1 LPPVSTGSEGST
13 DLRRLP
19 LDNLPQVRVAAGT
32 SRRARHRLTVAL
44 PGALAASLLLASCAS
59 APPQKQSTGT
69 AYAGPSSVNL
79 REDLGP
85 RANTVGTVQHGEK
98 LDVLEM
104 RRRFVRVRTSKGVEG
119 WTDANYLLSQQQ
131 VSDLDKL
138 AEYAATLPSQGSGT
152 TYDSLNVHIGPSRQA
167 PSFTQIPEG
176 GVVEVL
182 QHRVSPRTAVMPP
195 APPKAKSKAKQIT
208 AKAKAPAPA
217 KGAKKGDVPPP
228 DAPAPPPL
236 PANWT
241 ELSRPRAG
249 DLEGAAVAA
258 AEPVAARPPS
268 DDWYLVRTRD
278 RKAGWVLARQVS
290 MSIPDEVAQYA
301 EGRVITGYLS
311 LGKDEKAGKDNW
323 LWTTRASGVQ
333 DYDFDSFRVFVWS
346 TKRSRYETAYIER
359 NVRGRFPIEAQGSS
373 GDDGIAFSVVLEDK
387 DGQVYKRTYAFSGY
401 RVKMVAKAL
410 YQAPASPPEVRTTQ
424 TFEEAAGSPAPG
436 WSEKL
441 RDMRKRL
448 FKR

>member
-1 LPPVSTGSEGST
+1 
-13 DLRRLP
+13 
-19 LDNLPQVRVAAGT
+19 
-32 SRRARHRLTVAL
+32 
-44 PGALAASLLLASCAS
+44 LAASLLLVSCTS
-59 APPQKQSTGT
+59 APPQKQSSGI
-69 AYAGPSSVNL
+69 AYAGPASVNL

-85 RANTVGTVQHGEK
+85 RANTVGTVQHGER

-104 RRRFVRVRTSKGVEG
+104 RRRFVRVRTSKGLEG

-131 VSDLDKL
+131 VSDLDQL
-138 AEYAATLPSQGSGT
+138 AEYAAKLPSQGSGT
-152 TYDSLNVHIGPSRQA
+152 TYDALNVHVGPSRQS

-195 APPKAKSKAKQIT
+195 APPKAKSKSKQIA

-228 DAPAPPPL
+228 ALPPAPPVPTNL
-236 PANWT
+236 A

-249 DLEGAAVAA
+249 DLEGAANEPAEAVA
-258 AEPVAARPPS
+258 AARPPM

-278 RKAGWVLARQVS
+278 RKAGWVLARQIS

-301 EGRVITGYLS
+301 EGHVITGYLS
-311 LGKDEKAGKDNW
+311 LGKDQKAGKDNW
-323 LWTTRASGVQ
+323 LWTTRASGMQ

-373 GDDGIAFSVVLEDK
+373 GDDGVAFSVVLEDK

-401 RVKMVAKAL
+401 RVKMVAKAP
-410 YQAPASPPEVRTTQ
+410 YQPPVAPPEVRTTQ
-424 TFEEAAGSPAPG
+424 TFEEAAAAPEPG

>member
-1 LPPVSTGSEGST
+1 LPSVSTGSEGSA

-19 LDNLPQVRVAAGT
+19 LDDLPQVWNSAGT
-32 SRRARHRLTVAL
+32 SRRARHRLS
-44 PGALAASLLLASCAS
+44 GLAASLLLVSCTS
-59 APPQKQSTGT
+59 APPQKPSSGT

-85 RANTVGTVQHGEK
+85 RANTVGTVEHGEK

-104 RRRFVRVRTSKGVEG
+104 RRRFVRVRTSKGLEG

-131 VSDLDKL
+131 VSDLDRL
-138 AEYAATLPSQGSGT
+138 AEYAAKLPSQGSGS
-152 TYDSLNVHIGPSRQA
+152 TYDSLNVHVGPSRQS

-182 QHRVSPRTAVMPP
+182 QHRVSPRSTPTPP
-195 APPKAKSKAKQIT
+195 APPKAKSKGKQAN
-208 AKAKAPAPA
+208 AKAKAPAPV

-228 DAPAPPPL
+228 ALPPPPPV
-236 PANWT
+236 PANLA

-249 DLEGAAVAA
+249 DLEGAGKEAAEAVAA
-258 AEPVAARPPS
+258 PRPPA

-278 RKAGWVLARQVS
+278 RKAGWVLARQIS

-323 LWTTRASGVQ
+323 LWTTRAAGVQ

-373 GDDGIAFSVVLEDK
+373 GDGIAFSVVLEDK

-401 RVKMVAKAL
+401 RVKMVAKAS
-410 YQAPASPPEVRTTQ
+410 YQTPPAPPEVRTTQ
-424 TFEEAAGSPAPG
+424 TFEEAAAAPEPG